1 VADADKKKK
10 KKKKKKKEG
19 TGTRG
24 PKWKALED
32 QFLYESWKTVSND
45 EIVGANKKYGAYWE
59 RIKAEFDE
67 RKYVDK
73 EYTVMPMKRSQKAML
88 TRWAII

>member
-1 VADADKKKK
+1 
-10 KKKKKKKEG
+10 
-19 TGTRG
+19 
-24 PKWKALED
+24 
-32 QFLYESWKTVSND
+32 VSND
-45 EIVGANKKYGAYWE
+45 EIVGANQKYGAYWE

-73 EYTVMPMKRSQKAML
+73 EYTVMPTKRSQKAML